1 MRLAVAPAANV
12 ALWGSEGSAV
22 EVPVPGG
29 GARFL
34 IRLNSLT
41 GQVGLPRTQKREGN
55 CRPHER
61 REHVDHVS
69 FLTVKLPA
77 ISLTCAATF
86 AGSRA

>member
-1 MRLAVAPAANV
+1 MYFMFVTQMHVGRLSLLRCDCQVAISAKGQSMRLAVAPAANV

-41 GQVGLPRTQKREGN
+41 GQVCLPHSQNEK
-55 CRPHER
+55 
-61 REHVDHVS
+61 
-69 FLTVKLPA
+69 
-77 ISLTCAATF
+77 
-86 AGSRA
+86 